1 MASLKIDPKSVM
13 DLVGGLAGAMREA
26 KTGSLIEYTQATRL
40 EPICLVSS
48 DASQHPNI
56 EEVLNSGLNIFC
68 GYYLQAVALSVD
80 VGNVNVL
87 RVLDRLN
94 PNRDPLASAG
104 YLREGSWGGGLSTES
119 LTLKLDN
126 SEPVYATKNQLSTE
140 SAMAS
145 KDISTNAAL
154 SLGKLIEIHIKSGNA
169 EAKFPVQVRLMVQTI
184 RSDVLAHTL
193 TLDSKKE
200 SFSMRIHRAKTGQ
213 IRMLKDV
220 LFASDMIKAHRSNL
234 IKDTT
239 GYYQSQYARKRKNQL
254 AAVVSGNFSVA
265 QASSIFVI
273 THDDLERFEQTL
285 RGKLD
290 NFRVREKFFNDTFCM
305 LLFII
310 DTDHNV
316 VTIYHKSIEQ
326 PSEVTIRELTRH
338 NQSGKG
344 PDINEILHALSKG
357 NAPQF

>member
-40 EPICLVSS
+40 EPICLISS
-48 DASQHPNI
+48 DATQHPNI

-68 GYYLQAVALSVD
+68 AYYLQAVALSVD

-94 PNRDPLASAG
+94 PNRDPLATAG
-104 YLREGSWGGGLSTES
+104 YLREGSWGTGFSAES
-119 LTLKLDN
+119 LSLKLDDN
-126 SEPVYATKNQLSTE
+126 DAVYPTHSLEST
-140 SAMAS
+140 MAS
-145 KDISTNAAL
+145 KDLSVNSSL
-154 SLGKLIEIHIKSGNA
+154 SLGKLIEINIKSGNS
-169 EAKFPVQVRLMVQTI
+169 EAKFPVQVRLLAQTI

-200 SFSMRIHRAKTGQ
+200 SFQMRIHRARTGQ

-220 LFASDMIKAHRSNL
+220 LFASDMIQAHRANL
-234 IKDTT
+234 IKDST

-254 AAVVSGNFSVA
+254 AALVSGNFSVA

-273 THDDLERFEQTL
+273 TQDDQERFEQTL

-290 NFRVREKFFNDTFCM
+290 NYRVREKFFNDTFCM

-338 NQSGKG
+338 NQGGKG